1 MNTNKKNKMKF
12 QQELQNSKVKKNAN
26 IISVLFWFVSS
37 MYIYSID
44 FDFSERYSWK
54 PFVFFIIGPIVAA
67 LIFGNIIYSS
77 QKIIEKMTISL
88 LSKSKPNL
96 ITPVVVFLFFC
107 FLVAI
112 FLVIFKFAQL
122 LQLSLN

>member
-1 MNTNKKNKMKF
+1 MNINKKNETKV
-12 QQELQNSKVKKNAN
+12 QQQLQNNKVKKNAN
-26 IISVLFWFVSS
+26 IISILFWLVSS

-67 LIFGNIIYSS
+67 LIFGNIIYLS
-77 QKIIEKMTISL
+77 QKIIEKMTISF

-96 ITPVVVFLFFC
+96 IQPVIVFLFFC

-112 FLVIFKFAQL
+112 FLIIFKFAQL

>member
-1 MNTNKKNKMKF
+1 MDINKKNKMKI
-12 QQELQNSKVKKNAN
+12 QQELQNNKVKKNAN
-26 IISVLFWFVSS
+26 IISILFWFVSS

-54 PFVFFIIGPIVAA
+54 PFVFFIIGPIVAT
-67 LIFGNIIYSS
+67 LIFGNIIYLS

-96 ITPVVVFLFFC
+96 IPPVIVSLFFC

-112 FLVIFKFAQL
+112 FLVIFKFAEL

>member
-1 MNTNKKNKMKF
+1 MNINKKNA
-12 QQELQNSKVKKNAN
+12 QQEIQNSKVKKNAN

-54 PFVFFIIGPIVAA
+54 PFVFFIIGPVVAGF
-67 LIFGNIIYSS
+67 IFGNIIYSS
-77 QKIIEKMTISL
+77 QKIIEKTTISL

-96 ITPVVVFLFFC
+96 IAPVIVFLFFC